1 MAGEPLAN
9 ILVVDDSEA
18 VCKALRDVLTLS
30 GYAVRTA
37 PSGERAMQI
46 METAQMDLIIT
57 DLKMSGMSG
66 IQLLKKVK
74 DKTPSLPV
82 IILTGFG
89 DMDSVIEAMRAGV
102 ADYLKKPFS
111 INEVLQVTER
121 ELRRSREIQAAA
133 AAPVSPPSPA
143 ALLPTGKT
151 PSLSFSAKEMER
163 IDAALSEL
171 RAQTTAESVMLIE
184 EAGCVISSKG
194 MLNGGNLPSLC
205 ALVLNC
211 RSTTAQVAS
220 LLGEDRSFPLHYLE
234 GLRVAVYA
242 AEINPVLILVA
253 VVPKSVKQG
262 AVWVYAKKAVTEIE
276 RISVRAV
283 GQAAPITPVEPA
295 VPVPSPEPPSSP
307 QPEPAPRSPE
317 PMAAKPEPV
326 ADLDIMFSEETLS
339 AGNELA
345 DSVQT
350 LTWEEAMARGLLGD
364 MSMGA

>member
-1 MAGEPLAN
+1 MAAEPSAN

-18 VCKALRDVLTLS
+18 VCKALRDVLTVS

-74 DKTPSLPV
+74 EKNPSLPV

-89 DMDSVIEAMRAGV
+89 DMDSVIEAMRSGV

-121 ELRRSREIQAAA
+121 ELVRSRQIQAAA
-133 AAPVSPPSPA
+133 TATSPLPIAVPPAGQVAAI
-143 ALLPTGKT
+143 
-151 PSLSFSAKEMER
+151 SFSAKDMER
-163 IDAALSEL
+163 IDAVLSEL
-171 RAQTTAESVMLIE
+171 RAQTMADSVLLIE
-184 EAGCVISSKG
+184 EAGCVVSSKG
-194 MLNGGNLPSLC
+194 MLNGGNLPLLC
-205 ALVLNC
+205 ALILSC

-220 LLGEDRSFPLHYLE
+220 LLGEEKAFPLHYLE
-234 GLRVAVYA
+234 GQRVAVYS
-242 AEINPVLILVA
+242 AEINPTLILVA

-262 AVWVYAKKAVTEIE
+262 AVWVYAKKAVADVEKVSARAARPVAPVAPAEAVVSTRVDEPTPPQPQAGPA
-276 RISVRAV
+276 SV
-283 GQAAPITPVEPA
+283 GPEPA
-295 VPVPSPEPPSSP
+295 VT
-307 QPEPAPRSPE
+307 QAEPAADFDTLFNE
-317 PMAAKPEPV
+317 EMLAAGT
-326 ADLDIMFSEETLS
+326 D
-339 AGNELA
+339 LA

-364 MSMGA
+364 MKL